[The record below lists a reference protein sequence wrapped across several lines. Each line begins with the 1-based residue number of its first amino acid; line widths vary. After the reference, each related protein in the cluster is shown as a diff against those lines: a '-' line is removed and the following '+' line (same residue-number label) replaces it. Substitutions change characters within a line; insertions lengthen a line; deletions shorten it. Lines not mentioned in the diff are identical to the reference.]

1 MSEQIIHKDP
11 ATGLPVDTVAAFL
24 NLSAAMVA
32 LYTDGADQ
40 YGHPKASWFCLGCG
54 KHSYIAKEL
63 GASRSEANAHAAE
76 CRAIPW
82 PQADL
87 V

>member
-1 MSEQIIHKDP
+1 MSEQIIHKDS
-11 ATGLPVDTVAAFL
+11 ATGMPVGTVAVFL
-24 NLSAAMVA
+24 NLSAAAVA
-32 LYTDGADQ
+32 LYTAGTDQ
-40 YGHPKASWFCLGCG
+40 YGSPRASWLCLGCG
-54 KHSYIAKEL
+54 KRGYIAREL
-63 GASRSEANAHAAE
+63 GASRTEANDHAAE

>member
-1 MSEQIIHKDP
+1 MSEQIIHKDS
-11 ATGLPVDTVAAFL
+11 ATGMPVGTVAVFL
-24 NLSAAMVA
+24 NLSAAAVA
-32 LYTDGADQ
+32 LYTDGTNQHGSPNA
-40 YGHPKASWFCLGCG
+40 GWLCLGCG
-54 KHSYIAKEL
+54 KRSYIAKEL
-63 GASRSEANAHAAE
+63 GASRTQANAHAGE

>member
-11 ATGLPVDTVAAFL
+11 ATGLPVGTVAAFL

-32 LYTDGADQ
+32 LYADGTDQ
-40 YGHPKASWFCLGCG
+40 YGAPKASWFCLGCG
-54 KHSYIAKEL
+54 RHSHIAQQL
-63 GASRSEANAHAAE
+63 GTSRGEANAHAAE

-82 PQADL
+82 PQAVL